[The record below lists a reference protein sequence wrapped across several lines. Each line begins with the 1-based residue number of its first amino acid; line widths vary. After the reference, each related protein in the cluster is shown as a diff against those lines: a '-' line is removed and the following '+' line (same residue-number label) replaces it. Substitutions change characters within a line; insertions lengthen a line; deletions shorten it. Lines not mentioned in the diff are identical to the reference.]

1 MDCIF
6 CKIAAKELPAK
17 IVYEDQDLVAFRDI
31 NAVAPTHILIIPRAH
46 LETVNDL
53 EDAHAEMIGRLHLAA
68 KRLAAREKLAE
79 RGYRLVLNCG
89 PDAGQAVL
97 HLHLHLVG
105 GRKMSWPPG

>member
-1 MDCIF
+1 VDCIF